1 MEMFKFRMKDRKTH
15 WEGVYRKHRPNELGW
30 YQESPDISL
39 GMIESTGVDKD
50 GRIIDVGG
58 GASSLIELLV
68 ARGSKVTVLDISS
81 TALDEARK
89 RLGDKSG
96 KVEWVAADITKYK
109 PTEGYDIW
117 HDRAVFHFLTD
128 PQDRKEY
135 VACLNSALRVGGYLV
150 ISTFG
155 PAGPRK
161 CAGLRTMRYS
171 PESLHAEIG
180 SNFHL
185 TDSKDEIHLTPT
197 AKEQEFIYCVFKKC
211 H

>member
-1 MEMFKFRMKDRKTH
+1 MFKFGMKDRKTH
-15 WEGVYRKHRPNELGW
+15 WEDVYQKHRPNELGW

-39 GMIESTGVDKD
+39 RMIESTGVDED

-58 GASSLIELLV
+58 GASPLIELLV
-68 ARGSKVTVLDISS
+68 ARGSNVTVLDISS
-81 TALDEARK
+81 TALEEAKK
-89 RLGDKSG
+89 RLGEASDKV
-96 KVEWVAADITKYK
+96 KWIVADITKYK
-109 PTEGYDIW
+109 STEIYDIW
-117 HDRAVFHFLTD
+117 HDRAVFHFLTS

-171 PESLHAEIG
+171 PESLHKEIG
-180 SNFHL
+180 DNFHL
-185 TDSKDEIHLTPT
+185 AESGDEIHLTPT

-211 H
+211 Q